1 MPSNLMFADASF
13 PHIGEDEEPKQAIRK
28 IENYLFMLLEQL
40 RYTLQN
46 LDFDTNFN
54 ANELEGYF
62 KKLLADLIVADTII
76 SNTVITNEL
85 YAEYGAIA
93 DLTVDKLRTDYKRAR
108 RYLEGDTSQLDYIS
122 IHDEEISFI
131 SATTDGTQS
140 QQMEVYGRKF
150 WWRDESKSQMTGEK
164 DTGLPVMVYVYQELT
179 KAQFKFK
186 PLPLED
192 GSSTVMPVLTFGA
205 GVGQG
210 DGGTASIVKHGE
222 GLDISYKTRDGRS
235 TAGVYLRD
243 DGFVDW
249 RGRRADIQVDTA
261 AKKFTITPEGA
272 LGSVYEITYEETDGG
287 VRLTWPDGGRFTVEV
302 V

>member
-13 PHIGEDEEPKQAIRK
+13 PRIEEDENPKQAIRK

-54 ANELEGYF
+54 TNELEGYF

-76 SNTVITNEL
+76 SNTIITNEL
-85 YAEYGAIA
+85 YADYGAIA

-108 RYLEGDTSQLDYIS
+108 KYLEGDTSQIDYIS

-131 SATTDGTQS
+131 SATTDATQS

-150 WWRDESKSQMTGEK
+150 WWRDESRTQMTSEK

-179 KAQFKFK
+179 KTTFRFR
-186 PLPLED
+186 PVEYN
-192 GSSTVMPVLTFGA
+192 GVETVMPVLVFGA
-205 GVGQG
+205 GSGQAG
-210 DGGTASIVKHGE
+210 DAGRALLEKRPFGMDLRYIPTNGRGE
-222 GLDISYKTRDGRS
+222 
-235 TAGVYLRD
+235 AGVYLRD
-243 DGFVDW
+243 DGFADVTH
-249 RGRRADIQVDTA
+249 RRADVAVDTA
-261 AKKFTITPEGA
+261 GKTITITPEGTLA
-272 LGSVYEITYEETDGG
+272 EAFDIAYAEDGDTLT
-287 VRLTWPDGGRFTVEV
+287 LTWPDGKSFKVTKT
-302 V
+302 